1 MWASMVKRS
10 ASSIPEAPKPVR
22 KARKRVVAQG
32 AQEAAHEVLR
42 KAGRNA
48 GPEAGPEAEAEAG
61 AHSTRREPVGDS
73 GDRELEAKLGYEF
86 HQPELLRLALTHS
99 SYIYEARLG
108 RAKTNA
114 DEPNKPGTDN
124 EQLEFLGDAVLGLAV
139 TELLLGEFPARSEGE
154 LTRIRSSLVSRK
166 RMAEWGERL
175 GLGDELRMG
184 KSAETGDGRRKTA
197 VLANSAEALLGA
209 IYLDVARS
217 ADARARSSE
226 RALRVVREILRR
238 MIVAPDLPAIHAELA
253 AAPGRGA
260 MRDAKSRLQER
271 VQAERA
277 GRLLYGDVDE
287 SGPAH
292 ARLFTVEAR
301 LELADGSV
309 RRLAR
314 AEGAS
319 KKEAQQRAAGE
330 AMTRHNLLEAPAVS
344 EPAAGLPARI
354 SAGQR
359 TV

>member
-1 MWASMVKRS
+1 MKRRVGS
-10 ASSIPEAPKPVR
+10 TTETPKPEQST
-22 KARKRVVAQG
+22 RKRAAVTAPAVTPGQDAEPGTLKAPAQT
-32 AQEAAHEVLR
+32 R
-42 KAGRNA
+42 
-48 GPEAGPEAEAEAG
+48 PEP
-61 AHSTRREPVGDS
+61 S
-73 GDRELEAKLGYEF
+73 ELEGKLGYQF
-86 HQPELLRLALTHS
+86 QQPDLLQLALTHS
-99 SYIYEARLG
+99 SYIYETRLG

-114 DEPNKPGTDN
+114 DEPNQPGTDN

-139 TELLLGEFPARSEGE
+139 TELLLGEFPGRSEGE

-166 RMAEWGERL
+166 RMAEWGELLAL
-175 GLGDELRMG
+175 GEHLRMG
-184 KSAETGDGRRKTA
+184 KSAETGDGRRKAA

-238 MIVAPDLPAIHAELA
+238 MVVAPDVPAIRAELA

-277 GRLLYGDVDE
+277 GRLLYTDVDE

-301 LELADGSV
+301 LELADGNLLI
-309 RRLAR
+309 LAR
-314 AEGAS
+314 AEAGS
-319 KKEAQQRAAGE
+319 KKEAQQIAAEQAMQLRELQRAPAAAGQAQADTGAGMAAE
-330 AMTRHNLLEAPAVS
+330 HRSLPPAYRS
-344 EPAAGLPARI
+344 SPR
-354 SAGQR
+354 R
-359 TV
+359 RC

>member
-1 MWASMVKRS
+1 MRRKPGSTT
-10 ASSIPEAPKPVR
+10 ETPKVVR
-22 KARKRVVAQG
+22 KAGKRV
-32 AQEAAHEVLR
+32 AA
-42 KAGRNA
+42 KATAELA
-48 GPEAGPEAEAEAG
+48 GKSAEPRAPKA
-61 AHSTRREPVGDS
+61 ATKARPAPS
-73 GDRELEAKLGYEF
+73 ELEGKLEYQF
-86 HQPELLRLALTHS
+86 QQPDLLHLALTHS

-114 DEPNKPGTDN
+114 DEPNQPGTDN

-139 TELLLGEFPARSEGE
+139 TELLLREFPGRSEGE

-166 RMAEWGERL
+166 RMAEWGEALAL
-175 GLGDELRMG
+175 GEQLRMG
-184 KSAETGDGRRKTA
+184 KSAETGDGRRKAA

-217 ADARARSSE
+217 VDAGARNSE

-238 MIVAPDLPAIHAELA
+238 MVVVPDLPAIHRELA

-277 GRLLYGDVDE
+277 GRLLYADVDE

-301 LELADGSV
+301 LELADGAV
-309 RRLAR
+309 LALAR
-314 AEGAS
+314 AEGGS
-319 KKEAQQRAAGE
+319 KKEAQQTAAE
-330 AMTRHNLLEAPAVS
+330 RAMTLRELQRAPIVPGRAEADR
-344 EPAAGLPARI
+344 EAGLAAEQTI
-354 SAGQR
+354 GQTNGQSTGQGTR
-359 TV
+359 QGIGQGTV